1 MDYMDHKL
9 IISEEALYIKRK
21 KRMCF

>member
-9 IISEEALYIKRK
+9 IISEEDLYIKRK